1 MSQQDVQIAFQAG
14 FVTYE
19 LEDYTEGGY
28 DIRYERFADLIRAD
42 EREACADAVVQAVEK
57 GLQAAIAMEREAIF
71 NMAQKIAAR
80 FYKDATEKAFD
91 ELTDAILLRGK
102 T

>member
-42 EREACADAVVQAVEK
+42 ERNRAMRENAYVQFEREACAEVADSMDS
-57 GLQAAIAMEREAIF
+57 LQDGAIGKAIR
-71 NMAQKIAAR
+71 AR
-80 FYKDATEKAFD
+80 GNT
-91 ELTDAILLRGK
+91 
-102 T
+102 

>member
-1 MSQQDVQIAFQAG
+1 MNERDKELAMQAG
-14 FVTYE
+14 FNPFDTECYE
-19 LEDYTEGGY
+19 GLDGL
-28 DIRYERFADLIRAD
+28 IDLIRAD
-42 EREACADAVVQAVEK
+42 
-57 GLQAAIAMEREAIF
+57 EREAIF

-80 FYKDATEKAFD
+80 FYKDATEEAFD

>member
-42 EREACADAVVQAVEK
+42 EREACAK
-57 GLQAAIAMEREAIF
+57 ILERINLGNLPP
-71 NMAQKIAAR
+71 NMALHYGLLINSLVNGIRAR
-80 FYKDATEKAFD
+80 GNT
-91 ELTDAILLRGK
+91 
-102 T
+102 